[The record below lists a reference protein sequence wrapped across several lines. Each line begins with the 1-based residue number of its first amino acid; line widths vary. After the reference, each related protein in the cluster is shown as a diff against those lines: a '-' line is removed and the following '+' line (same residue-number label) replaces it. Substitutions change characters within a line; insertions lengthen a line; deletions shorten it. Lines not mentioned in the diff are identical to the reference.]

1 MSNTKIELSQ
11 FINELNT
18 KIINFDK
25 DLETYQ
31 NDIMAIYIYKIAEA
45 TAYDTRYTRD
55 LFRGILDQEGYNKLS
70 AKLYIDPYDHWKD
83 LQKRMQKG
91 DTISFSK
98 SKGKYQL
105 IVDSEAFDM
114 LNTNPSMPSTKH
126 PRGFDPKLQP
136 FIVDYVT
143 DLLES
148 TADNDMEDVISTLVD
163 KIVSFIENN
172 KITRSGVVI

>member
-1 MSNTKIELSQ
+1 MSNIKVELSQ
-11 FINELNT
+11 FISELNT

-25 DLETYQ
+25 DVETYQ

-91 DTISFSK
+91 DTIFFSK

-105 IVDSEAFDM
+105 TVDSEAFDM

-126 PRGFDPKLQP
+126 PRGFDPI
-136 FIVDYVT
+136 IVDYVT

-148 TADNDMEDVISTLVD
+148 ATDNDMEDVINTLVD

-172 KITRSGVVI
+172 KITRSGVIV

>member
-11 FINELNT
+11 FINELNM

-55 LFRGILDQEGYNKLS
+55 LFRSILDQEGYNKLS

-91 DTISFSK
+91 DTISFYK
-98 SKGKYQL
+98 SKGRYQL
-105 IVDSEAFDM
+105 NVDSEAFDM

-148 TADNDMEDVISTLVD
+148 TADNDMEDVINTLVD

>member
-11 FINELNT
+11 FISELNT

-25 DLETYQ
+25 DVETYQ

-91 DTISFSK
+91 DTIFFSK

-136 FIVDYVT
+136 FIVDCVT

-148 TADNDMEDVISTLVD
+148 TADNDMEDVISTLVG

>member
-11 FINELNT
+11 FISELNT

-25 DLETYQ
+25 DVETYQ

-55 LFRGILDQEGYNKLS
+55 LFRSILAQEGYNKLS

-83 LQKRMQKG
+83 LQKRIQKG

-105 IVDSEAFDM
+105 TVDSEAFDM
-114 LNTNPSMPSTKH
+114 LNTNPNMPSTKH
-126 PRGFDPKLQP
+126 PRGLDPKLQP

-148 TADNDMEDVISTLVD
+148 QVDKDMEDVVDVLLD
-163 KIVSFIENN
+163 KIVSLIENN
-172 KITRSGVVI
+172 KITRSSVVV